1 MTRADKK
8 YLKVAAVLWTA
19 CLAVFLLAY
28 FLVLVPQVRTREK
41 LVGELAKKQKAR
53 EDARDYADRQAKGI
67 PDKEIKQLCS
77 RYSGFVFDPEH
88 SGGLTFII
96 NQIATDRQIPSSVN
110 IHVQDSRGRGAPDF
124 THIAESTVDIS
135 FTAGFNQFLNLT
147 NALER
152 HRPVVF
158 VDNFT
163 ITRSRKADARHPVS
177 MKLAV
182 LLAKDENPGN
192 SDTKLVRGTPAP

>member
-8 YLKVAAVLWTA
+8 YLKAAAVLWTA

-28 FLVLVPQVRTREK
+28 FLILVPQARNRDK
-41 LVGELAKKQKAR
+41 LRGELAKKEQALA
-53 EDARDYADRQAKGI
+53 DARDYAARQAKGL
-67 PDKEIKQLCS
+67 PEKEIEQL
-77 RYSGFVFDPEH
+77 RGRFGDFVFDPEG
-88 SGGLTFII
+88 SRDLTFTI
-96 NQIATDRQIPSSVN
+96 NQIATERKIPSSVN
-110 IHVQDSRGRGAPDF
+110 INVDDRKGSGKPDF

-158 VDNFT
+158 VDTFT
-163 ITRSRKADARHPVS
+163 ITRSRKADARHSVS

-182 LLAKDENPGN
+182 FLAQDEDPGS
-192 SDTKLVRGTPAP
+192 SDAKVVRGTPVP

>member
-8 YLKVAAVLWTA
+8 YLKAAGVLWTA
-19 CLAVFLLAY
+19 CLAAFLLAY
-28 FLVLVPQVRTREK
+28 FLVLVPQAQTRDE
-41 LVGELAKKQKAR
+41 LDAELATKDKALADAR
-53 EDARDYADRQAKGI
+53 EYAARQAKGL
-67 PDKEIKQLCS
+67 PEKEIDDLQ
-77 RYSGFVFDPEH
+77 RRFGDFVFDPEG
-88 SGGLTFII
+88 SGDLTFTI

-110 IHVQDSRGRGAPDF
+110 INVGDRKGSGKPDF
-124 THIAESTVDIS
+124 AHIAESTVDIS

-158 VDNFT
+158 VDTFA

-182 LLAKDENPGN
+182 LLAQDENPGS
-192 SDTKLVRGTPAP
+192 SDAKVVRGTPVP